1 MNMINRFEL
10 VNHRLHD
17 LALMRS
23 KIDSLGPNREC
34 GPCIDIAFIIKDR
47 DTHAFWAEDTPLAFD
62 KGDDL
67 ILTIGTEVG
76 NT

>member
-1 MNMINRFEL
+1 MNRFEL
-10 VNHRLHD
+10 VNPQLHD
-17 LALMRS
+17 FAITRS
-23 KIDSLGPNREC
+23 KVDGLGPNRRC
-34 GPCIDIAFIIKDR
+34 GPCIDIAFIIEDR
-47 DTHAFWAEDTPLAFD
+47 DTHAFWAEDSPLAFD